1 MPRATDPPRP
11 QGDAMTH
18 SPPPTSTR
26 RGRRPGIRTAL
37 LAAVIA
43 VIAAAPAPRPA
54 IGQQPSYDIRS
65 QIASLDAP
73 TIVEREQATRLLV
86 EIGLTAEDVQMSGV
100 DPTSLSAEQRMRL
113 DAALFERFRSE
124 PRAGLGVQFDQGFP
138 TGVRL
143 QLVVPNFPA
152 SRVLLAGDII
162 EQADGALLTG
172 TISQQAWLSL
182 RHRILA
188 HEPGETMRMVIRRD
202 GRALTL
208 DVPLGSYSDLG
219 NAAPLTP
226 EDLAAAWDVRREAAG
241 FSLRDPGRIAP
252 PNTGD
257 PWSRM
262 TPADESRLLP
272 NLGLIAGGTPGA
284 RAPRRLD
291 AINAAAR
298 RAESFRLQ
306 QQQHRVI
313 RQGDGQIV
321 VQIGPQPADR
331 PEALRRNLIM
341 QIQQWESVRN
351 DARDRAMDPALT
363 DLQRAQLASQLTRAE
378 DQLAV
383 LRQRLAELDGR

>member
-1 MPRATDPPRP
+1 
-11 QGDAMTH
+11 MTH

-26 RGRRPGIRTAL
+26 RGRRPGVRTTAI
-37 LAAVIA
+37 AAAVAVIA
-43 VIAAAPAPRPA
+43 VAPAPRTA
-54 IGQQPSYDIRS
+54 IGQPSYDIRS
-65 QIASLDAP
+65 LIASLDAP
-73 TIVEREQATRLLV
+73 TIVEREQATRRLV
-86 EIGLTAEDVQMSGV
+86 EIGLSAEDLQMSGV
-100 DPTSLSAEQRMRL
+100 DPTSLNAEQRMRL

-202 GRALTL
+202 GRAQTI

-226 EDLAAAWDVRREAAG
+226 EDLAAAWDVRREAVG
-241 FSLRDPGRIAP
+241 FLLRDPGRIAP

-306 QQQHRVI
+306 QQQQHRVI

-321 VQIGPQPADR
+321 VQIGPQPANQ

-363 DLQRAQLASQLTRAE
+363 DLQRAQLAAQLTRAE

-383 LRQRLAELDGR
+383 LRQRLVELDNR